1 MGSRVLLISANRCA
15 TPDIVFPLGLSCL
28 SAALRQAGHGVRW
41 LDYLADAQPLRE
53 VLAEFRPDYVGVS
66 VRNIDDVLIR
76 KRETYFNQL
85 GDISAAVRE
94 VHPCPVILGG
104 SGFSIFP
111 AQLLA
116 LTGAD
121 FGIQGEGEAGFLA
134 LMAALANGAEVS
146 QIPGLVYRRGPEVVV
161 NPQSPAPGTHRLET
175 ADLPDRL
182 VEHYL
187 RNAGMLNV
195 QTQRGCAHTCGYCT
209 YPLIEGRAHRSRPP
223 EVVAEEMALLESRGA
238 KYVFVVDSVFNSSP
252 RHVQQVCEA
261 LIRRKLAIRWGCFLR
276 PQGLTS
282 ELLELMSRAGLAH
295 IEFGSDS
302 FCDAVLA
309 AYGKHLRFDDIL
321 ESSELARRQRIDYC
335 HFLICGGP
343 GETTDTL
350 QVTYENSLKLNGAVI
365 MAVVGMRIY
374 PGTALHGRALREGC
388 ITPDTDLLTPIYYLA
403 PGLAEAQV
411 FGTLQQFAQQ
421 SPNWV
426 IGDPTPAYA
435 RLVERLRAR
444 GVPGPLWSYF
454 SMVQRLW
461 PQTPSAATT

>member
-1 MGSRVLLISANRCA
+1 MGSRVLLISTNRCA
-15 TPDIVFPLGLSCL
+15 TPDIVFPLGLSFL
-28 SAALRQAGHGVRW
+28 NAALRQAGHDVRW
-41 LDYLADAQPLRE
+41 LDYLADTQPLRE

-85 GDISAAVRE
+85 GDISSAVRE

-121 FGIQGEGEAGFLA
+121 FGIQGEGEASFLA
-134 LMAALANGAEVS
+134 LMAALASGAEVS
-146 QIPGLVYRRGPEVVV
+146 QIPGLVHRRGPEVVV
-161 NPQSPAPGTHRLET
+161 NPQSPAPGAHRLET

-187 RNAGMLNV
+187 RNAGMLNL

-282 ELLELMSRAGLAH
+282 DLLELMSRAGLAH

-309 AYGKHLRFDDIL
+309 AYGKRLRLDDIL
-321 ESSELARRQRIDYC
+321 ESSELARRQQIDFC

-343 GETTDTL
+343 GETADTL
-350 QVTYENSLKLNGAVI
+350 QATYENSLKLNGAVI

-374 PGTALHGRALREGC
+374 PGTALHDRAIREGY
-388 ITPDTDLLTPIYYLA
+388 ISPETDLLTPNYYLA
-403 PGLAEAQV
+403 PGLAEAQI

-461 PQTPSAATT
+461 PQAPSAAIT